1 MGLFTTMENAEL
13 EAGRKQVTSGEVVCP
28 ACKAP
33 FVKSGATLAAWNAS
47 IGLEGH
53 RCPSCGHLL
62 TLRRPSP
69 DGL

>member
-1 MGLFTTMENAEL
+1 MGLFTTNDDAGL
-13 EAGRKQVTSGEVVCP
+13 IEARKLVTDGEMVCP
-28 ACKAP
+28 ACKQP
-33 FVKSGATLAAWNAS
+33 FVKSGATLMAWNAA

-53 RCPSCGHLL
+53 KCPHCDHTL